1 MVQNQVGNREKYLLS
16 PVCESDV
23 RYSYYQRFS
32 ASLATMAARMRLPGT
47 VFWAT
52 VTLVS
57 VATDIVTGWHFP
69 AKVPN
74 RPYHEAKMG
83 EIATRIRR
91 RDAVNVGSAR
101 RQSSRWSTSNDLVDD
116 LETERTAECDP
127 SSPRTTSTA
136 SAVSMVPM
144 KLDDAQREFVVGYLN
159 KHHAD
164 FLLALATAFSPL
176 GSEMARANVWSGGS
190 FALESAR
197 LAQIIDPIDSDSNDA
212 DWTLTLDVTVQRR
225 GQAKPELRTVQLSA
239 SANPV
244 PERARYYDGPAVTT
258 AVPAIDVTQDVTM
271 RLPIDDLIRKLCRL
285 CAIVQYPQLSGKL
298 IQLAFQLGG
307 AGVGKLPENMYVHS
321 RPMCWPRYSATAST
335 FPSHPYVGTTGT

>member
-1 MVQNQVGNREKYLLS
+1 MPRIQIGIRDKYALS
-16 PVCESDV
+16 PACELDV
-23 RYSYYQRFS
+23 TKDTKRKIFCKRQ
-32 ASLATMAARMRLPGT
+32 TMTSRMRSGT
-47 VFWAT
+47 VLWAT
-52 VTLVS
+52 ALVS
-57 VATDIVTGWHFP
+57 VATEIVTGWHFP
-69 AKVPN
+69 TEVPN
-74 RPYHEAKMG
+74 RPYHEA
-83 EIATRIRR
+83 IRR
-91 RDAVNVGSAR
+91 DFASSIRRHETVHAGSAW

-116 LETERTAECDP
+116 LETEQSAESDP
-127 SSPRTTSTA
+127 SSPMTTST
-136 SAVSMVPM
+136 SSTVSMVPM
-144 KLDDAQREFVVGYLN
+144 KLDDTQREFVVGYLN

-197 LAQIIDPIDSDSNDA
+197 LAQIIDPTNDSDDN

-258 AVPAIDVTQDVTM
+258 AVPVIDVALDVTR

-285 CAIVQYPQLSGKL
+285 CAIVQYPQVSGKL

-307 AGVGKLPENMYVHS
+307 AGVGKLPENMYVVGS
-321 RPMCWPRYSATAST
+321 LLWTTIRFSGPRPAPLTP
-335 FPSHPYVGTTGT
+335 FVGTTGT